1 MSNSSYDK
9 PRTRVL
15 QVAGFGLCNT
25 ILAATTAMAQSGSA
39 ADGTKIEEI
48 VVTGSHI
55 QRDGYSGLEP
65 IQTLDTAAIEA
76 SGSAQFQDLLKHFPS
91 NSGSLLPFGEDRQT
105 GTSQFSLRG
114 LGLSSTLTL
123 LNGKRVGITPLG
135 GLVGTGEDF
144 TDINQFP
151 LAMVKRVEVLKD
163 GASAIYGSE
172 AVAGVVN
179 IITRKGFEGLEI
191 SGEYRSPAQFTD
203 SSSINIAMGKYG
215 DDGGFNV
222 YASYYTQDITDFSEI
237 DWYDKRILG
246 NGDRRRSRLLSTTGA
261 PGSYQRA
268 FINANGLPET
278 LPGALRLT
286 DPDCEAAGGLFALR
300 DDGTLDSSRCRFD
313 FAEQA
318 GIESA
323 QTRLQVFAEG
333 DYQISDKLK
342 YYVEASF
349 SQNQMD
355 HRAGSGFFSN
365 GLTVG
370 ANAGKIYIP
379 ADHPFNFFI
388 EDPNNPAALVYVG
401 PEAWDPAVNQAVDL
415 TCECRPLGT
424 EFNGKNSRYD
434 RETEWNYLRVLNG
447 LKFKLDNGWGFDL
460 SHMYSRGT
468 LLTTEPN
475 YRADIFNNLVLSGEF
490 NPFGT
495 RLANPNLISP
505 KDGVSTA
512 VNEEDTIL
520 QFEGFD
526 QSQTE
531 VVQNVF
537 DFIATGDLFELPTG
551 TVGVAVGAQY
561 RDLKRTAFPE
571 PLLSASEA
579 DTPAVVYLSKG
590 TQDVTAGFVEAVV
603 PLGDRAEVQMAV
615 RHESYGGSVG
625 STTDPKIGVLFSPTD
640 WLTLRGSWGT
650 SFQAPSLTQT
660 SEALSRGLVN
670 DSAVPVAGGGIA
682 CGPGG
687 AAINYALSVK
697 GSDDLAP
704 QSADNLNVGFVLA
717 PADTLTLRADY
728 WRTNYSDLIAAS
740 EAAQAIVDNDCSGD
754 GIPNDPRVLRD
765 GSGQIYRINTEII
778 NVGKVVADGVDLGVM
793 YGFDAG
799 GAGRFLINLEA
810 TYVMTFDITDGGT
823 TISGLG
829 SRNFRNNFGPQPE
842 LRANLA
848 IDWTRDRHN
857 VNAGIRHIDSYKN
870 DQSNNATIDSHTVVD
885 LQYRVDISDLF
896 GSSDGETSVA
906 VGADNVFDT
915 DPPALNRLDASGNP
929 ITGINQYDRPGFDS
943 RVHDM
948 RGRMIYVR
956 AKHRF

>member
-1 MSNSSYDK
+1 MYNSTYDQ
-9 PRTRVL
+9 PRARAL
-15 QVAGFGLCNT
+15 QVVGFILCNT
-25 ILAATTAMAQSGSA
+25 IFAATSALAQSDPA
-39 ADGTKIEEI
+39 ADDKKIEEI

-65 IQTLDTAAIEA
+65 IQMLDTAAIEA

-91 NSGSLLPFGEDRQT
+91 NSGSLLPFGEDRKT

-151 LAMVKRVEVLKD
+151 LAMVERVEVLKD

-179 IITRKGFEGLEI
+179 IITRKGFEGFEI
-191 SGEYRSPAQFTD
+191 SGEYRSPEQFSD
-203 SSSINIAMGKYG
+203 SYSVNLAMGQYG
-215 DDGGFNV
+215 DNGGFNL
-222 YASYYTQDITDFSEI
+222 YASYYKQDIVDFSEV
-237 DWYDKRILG
+237 DWYDARILG

-261 PGSYQRA
+261 PGSYLRA
-268 FINANGLPET
+268 FINADGLPET
-278 LPGALRLT
+278 LPGASRLT
-286 DPDCEAAGGLFALR
+286 DPDCEAAGGVFALR
-300 DDGTLDSSRCRFD
+300 DDGTLDTSRCRFD

-333 DYQISDKLK
+333 DYEISDNLK
-342 YYVEASF
+342 YYIEASF
-349 SQNQMD
+349 SQNEMD

-370 ANAGKIYIP
+370 ANAGRIYIP

-388 EDPNNPAALVYVG
+388 EDPSDPTALFYVG
-401 PEAWDPAVNQAVDL
+401 PAAWDPAVHQAVDL
-415 TCECRPLGT
+415 TCECRPLGV

-434 RETEWNYLRVLNG
+434 RETEWNYIRVLNG
-447 LKFKLDNGWGFDL
+447 LKFEFDNEWSVDV

-495 RLANPNLISP
+495 RLANPDLISP
-505 KDGVSTA
+505 KDGFSTA

-526 QSQTE
+526 QSQTV
-531 VVQNVF
+531 VVQNVV
-537 DFIATGDLFELPTG
+537 DVIATGDLVELPSG

-561 RDLKRTAFPE
+561 RDLERIAFPE

-579 DTPAVVYLSKG
+579 DTPAVVYLSEG
-590 TQDVTAGFVEAVV
+590 TQDVIAGFVEAVV
-603 PLGDRAEVQMAV
+603 PLGDRSEIQAAV
-615 RHESYGGSVG
+615 RHEDYGGSVG
-625 STTDPKIGVLFSPTD
+625 STTDPKIGVLFAPTD

-660 SEALSRGLVN
+660 SESLSRGLVN
-670 DSAVPVAGGGIA
+670 DSAVPVPGGGIA

-687 AAINYALSVK
+687 AAINFALSVK
-697 GSDDLAP
+697 GSDDLTP
-704 QSADNLNVGFVLA
+704 QSADNLNLGFVLA
-717 PADTLTLRADY
+717 PTDALTLRADY
-728 WRTNYSDLIAAS
+728 WRTDYVDLIAPS
-740 EAAQAIVDNDCSGD
+740 ESAQAIVDNDCSDD

-778 NVGKVVADGVDLGVM
+778 NVGEVLADGVDVGAT

-799 GAGRFLINLEA
+799 GAGSFLINLDA

-829 SRNFRNNFGPQPE
+829 SRNFLNNFGPQPE

-848 IDWTRDRHN
+848 VDWAMDRHN
-857 VNAGIRHIDSYKN
+857 VNAGLRYIDSYKN

-885 LQYRVDISDLF
+885 IQYRIDISDLF
-896 GSSDGETSVA
+896 GSGDGETSIA
-906 VGADNVFDT
+906 IGADNVFDA
-915 DPPALNRLDASGNP
+915 DPPALNRLDSSGNV

-948 RGRMIYVR
+948 RGRMIYLR